1 MNSAKVYKK
10 EEFWFVDYIDS
21 NYETIPAVGIFVT
34 EEEARASAE
43 DWKNES
49 ALENMGKSAR

>member
-21 NYETIPAVGIFVT
+21 NYETIPAVGIFVN
-34 EEEARASAE
+34 EEEARAAAE

-49 ALENMGKSAR
+49 VLENMGKIAR